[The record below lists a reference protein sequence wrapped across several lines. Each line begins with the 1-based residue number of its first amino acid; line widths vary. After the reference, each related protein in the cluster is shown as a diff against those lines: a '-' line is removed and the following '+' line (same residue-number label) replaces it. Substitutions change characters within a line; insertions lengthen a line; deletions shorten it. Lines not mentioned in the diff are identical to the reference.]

1 MRSKIQILL
10 ITTPPQL
17 AAQVGGGEER
27 MWFDDNLQTS
37 LLYLYTVGVQTKK
50 ESTNVL

>member
-17 AAQVGGGEER
+17 AAQVGGEER

-37 LLYLYTVGVQTKK
+37 LLYLYTVGVQMKK